1 MLTPTRFGKGGIKL
15 EKDIRDRIAPPY
27 KDNAYNAYSTCFANT
42 TYIAYTAYT
51 VAYMLHICLH
61 TGCPKKA
68 PDEIKMRGGAPSNS
82 LKWERVVATY

>member
-51 VAYMLHICLH
+51 ASEQKGYD
-61 TGCPKKA
+61 A
-68 PDEIKMRGGAPSNS
+68 S
-82 LKWERVVATY
+82 TYIRAF